1 MPKTLKVSFPEKCIG
16 CEMCILEA
24 QKQLSK
30 VGLEGALIRVFRN
43 TNTKL
48 GTVEYSLEIDPRISS
63 LNVEKIAQICPK
75 FVFEIEETD

>member
-16 CEMCILEA
+16 CEMCVLEA
-24 QKQLSK
+24 QKQLGK

-48 GTVEYSLEIDPRISS
+48 GNIEYSLEIDPRISS